1 MTKPDIGKPIV
12 ITIDGPAAAGKGT
25 LARRLAAY
33 FDFAYLD
40 TGAIY
45 RAVGLKTLR
54 AGAKPGDAAAAT
66 RAAATLT
73 AEEFAVL
80 LDDPDLRA
88 DGTADAASKVAALP
102 GVRAAL
108 LEFQRRFAARPPGGK
123 AGAVLDG
130 RDAGTVI
137 CPDAAIKLFVT
148 ASVEAR
154 ANRRFKELQGRGEAA
169 IPTAVLHDLQARDAR
184 DSDRSIAPLKPAE
197 DAYRLDSTALD
208 ADGVFKTALSYVL
221 PRL

>member
-1 MTKPDIGKPIV
+1 MTKPVV

-54 AGAKPGDAAAAT
+54 DGGGPTDVGAAT
-66 RAAATLT
+66 RTAETLT
-73 AEEFAVL
+73 ADEFIAL
-80 LDDPDLRA
+80 LMDAELRTDA
-88 DGTADAASKVAALP
+88 TADAASKVAAIP

-108 LEFQRRFAARPPGGK
+108 LAFQRGFAAQPPGGK
-123 AGAVLDG
+123 PGAVLDG

-137 CPDAAIKLFVT
+137 CPDAPIKLFVT

-154 ANRRFKELQGRGEAA
+154 ANRRFRELQAKGEAA
-169 IPTAVLHDLQARDAR
+169 IPAAVLHDLQARDAR
-184 DSDRSIAPLKPAE
+184 DRDRSIAPLKPAD

-208 ADGVFKTALSYVL
+208 ADGVFKAALSYVL